1 MHALRRPVV
10 GSSEWSRVRSYA
22 DGTREIGVS
31 LGDAS
36 DGILDIL
43 WEFYHTPKPR
53 VIILRTE
60 RSLKCSKRR
69 LACAVTQCHAI
80 NFPFVMQ
87 GCHNPRNLRLWS
99 CDQVESPNDRIDVL
113 VKHHRRLNDPF
124 NSRMRTSYHED
135 QSFGCLNCQRELT
148 QLQGARRLRHG
159 CDHRYS
165 WCSFRHAIN

>member
-1 MHALRRPVV
+1 MTPPAA
-10 GSSEWSRVRSYA
+10 VRY
-22 DGTREIGVS
+22 GVS
-31 LGDAS
+31 LGDTS

-87 GCHNPRNLRLWS
+87 GCHNPRNL
-99 CDQVESPNDRIDVL
+99 DR
-113 VKHHRRLNDPF
+113 KSTRLN
-124 NSRMRTSYHED
+124 SSHLGISYAV
-135 QSFGCLNCQRELT
+135 FCLKK
-148 QLQGARRLRHG
+148 
-159 CDHRYS
+159 
-165 WCSFRHAIN
+165 

>member
-1 MHALRRPVV
+1 MTPPAAV
-10 GSSEWSRVRSYA
+10 GY
-22 DGTREIGVS
+22 GVS
-31 LGDAS
+31 LGDTL

-87 GCHNPRNLRLWS
+87 GC
-99 CDQVESPNDRIDVL
+99 
-113 VKHHRRLNDPF
+113 
-124 NSRMRTSYHED
+124 
-135 QSFGCLNCQRELT
+135 LNCQRELT

-165 WCSFRHAIN
+165 WCSFHHAIN

>member
-1 MHALRRPVV
+1 MTPPAA
-10 GSSEWSRVRSYA
+10 VRY
-22 DGTREIGVS
+22 GVS
-31 LGDAS
+31 LGDTS

-99 CDQVESPNDRIDVL
+99 CDQVKAPNRSEE
-113 VKHHRRLNDPF
+113 H
-124 NSRMRTSYHED
+124 TSEL
-135 QSFGCLNCQRELT
+135 QS
-148 QLQGARRLRHG
+148 
-159 CDHRYS
+159 
-165 WCSFRHAIN
+165 